1 MRYAQI
7 RKMDISNGEG
17 CGVSIFTQGCPIRC
31 QNCHNNSI
39 WNFNGGKE
47 WTKESE
53 QLILELM
60 DRPQITRL
68 SILGGEPLLEQ
79 NVQDLARLCMQVKQ
93 TWPQKKIWLWSG
105 YLWEDI
111 YLLAFNNSYRTLGTQ
126 KEWSWQEQKALRNI
140 LFNIDILV
148 DGPFV
153 QEQKDITLKWRGSK
167 NQRVIRCKDSIEF
180 GLQYANLPPVPILYC
195 D

>member
-126 KEWSWQEQKALRNI
+126 KEWN
-140 LFNIDILV
+140 
-148 DGPFV
+148 
-153 QEQKDITLKWRGSK
+153 
-167 NQRVIRCKDSIEF
+167 
-180 GLQYANLPPVPILYC
+180 
-195 D
+195 

>member
-17 CGVSIFTQGCPIRC
+17 IGISLFTQGCILC
-31 QNCHNNSI
+31 CLHCHNASI
-39 WNFNGGKE
+39 WNLNEGKE

-53 QLILELM
+53 QLILQLM
-60 DRPQITRL
+60 DRSQITRF
-68 SILGGEPLLEQ
+68 SILGGEPLLKQ
-79 NVQDLARLCMQVKQ
+79 NVQDLAQLCAQVKQ
-93 TWPQKKIWLWSG
+93 LWPQKKIWLWSG

-111 YLLAFNNSYRTLGTQ
+111 YALAFDDNVHSLGTQ
-126 KEWSWQEQKALRNI
+126 KNWTRQNKNNLQEL
-140 LFNIDILV
+140 LENIDILV
-148 DGPFV
+148 DGPFI

-167 NQRVIRCKDSIEF
+167 NQRVISVQTTLNH
-180 GLQYANLPPVPILYC
+180 GLGEYPVLYC

>member
-7 RKMDISNGEG
+7 DKCECCNGNDI
-17 CGVSIFTQGCPIRC
+17 GVSLFTQGCPIRC
-31 QNCHNNSI
+31 AGCQNSSI
-39 WNFNGGKE
+39 WDFNGG
-47 WTKESE
+47 
-53 QLILELM
+53 
-60 DRPQITRL
+60 QIYDSTTQQYITTLLQKPYIKRF
-68 SILGGEPLLEQ
+68 SILGGEPLLDRNIQE
-79 NVQDLARLCMQVKQ
+79 LAHLCSHVKQ
-93 TWPQKKIWLWSG
+93 LWPQKEIWLWSG

-111 YLLAFNNSYRTLGTQ
+111 YLLAFNNSCHTLGTQ

-140 LFNIDILV
+140 LFNVDILV
-148 DGPFV
+148 DGPFI

-180 GLQYANLPPVPILYC
+180 GLQYANLPPIPVLYC

>member
-126 KEWSWQEQKALRNI
+126 KEWNWQEQKALRNI
-140 LFNIDILV
+140 LFNVDILV

>member
-1 MRYAQI
+1 
-7 RKMDISNGEG
+7 
-17 CGVSIFTQGCPIRC
+17 
-31 QNCHNNSI
+31 
-39 WNFNGGKE
+39 
-47 WTKESE
+47 
-53 QLILELM
+53 
-60 DRPQITRL
+60 
-68 SILGGEPLLEQ
+68 
-79 NVQDLARLCMQVKQ
+79 MQVKQ

-140 LFNIDILV
+140 LFNVDILV

-167 NQRVIRCKDSIEF
+167 NQRVIRCKDSIKF

>member
-126 KEWSWQEQKALRNI
+126 KEWNWQKQKALRNI
-140 LFNIDILV
+140 LFNVDILV

>member
-1 MRYAQI
+1 
-7 RKMDISNGEG
+7 
-17 CGVSIFTQGCPIRC
+17 
-31 QNCHNNSI
+31 
-39 WNFNGGKE
+39 
-47 WTKESE
+47 
-53 QLILELM
+53 M

-68 SILGGEPLLEQ
+68 SILGGEPLLKQ
-79 NVQDLARLCMQVKQ
+79 NIKELARLCMTVAQL
-93 TWPQKKIWLWSG
+93 WPQKKIWLWSG

-126 KEWSWQEQKALRNI
+126 KEWNWQEQKALRNI
-140 LFNIDILV
+140 LFNVDILV

>member
-111 YLLAFNNSYRTLGTQ
+111 YLLAFNNSCHTLGTQ
-126 KEWSWQEQKALRNI
+126 KEWNWQEQKALRNI

-180 GLQYANLPPVPILYC
+180 GLQYANLPPIPILYC

>member
-1 MRYAQI
+1 MYINAIYDADLQ
-7 RKMDISNGEG
+7 NGEG
-17 CGVSIFTQGCPIRC
+17 VGVTLCVSGCPIKC
-31 QNCHNNSI
+31 QGC
-39 WNFNGGKE
+39 FNKE
-47 WTKESE
+47 AQNPLFGQKYTQKEE
-53 QLILELM
+53 EKILSLL
-60 DRPQITRL
+60 DKTYIDHL
-68 SILGGEPLLEQ
+68 AIIGGEPLMLDK
-79 NVQDLARLCMQVKQ
+79 VQDLARLCMQVKQ

-140 LFNIDILV
+140 LFNVDILV

-167 NQRVIRCKDSIEF
+167 NQRVIRCKDSIDF

>member
-126 KEWSWQEQKALRNI
+126 KEWSWQEQKALCNI
-140 LFNIDILV
+140 LFNVDILV

-167 NQRVIRCKDSIEF
+167 NQRVIRCKDSIDF

>member
-17 CGVSIFTQGCPIRC
+17 CGIAIFSQGCPIRC
-31 QNCHNNSI
+31 QGCHNSSI
-39 WNFNGGKE
+39 WGFDSGKE
-47 WTKESE
+47 WNQESKQTVL
-53 QLILELM
+53 QLL

-68 SILGGEPLLEQ
+68 SILGGEPLLKQ
-79 NVQDLARLCMQVKQ
+79 NIQDIAQLCMTVKWD
-93 TWPQKKIWLWSG
+93 WPQKKIWLWSG

-111 YLLAFNNSYRTLGTQ
+111 YSLAFDKDYKSLPHQEEWTQ
-126 KEWSWQEQKALRNI
+126 QEKDALKNI
-140 LFNIDILV
+140 IFNIDILV

-153 QEQKDITLKWRGSK
+153 QEKRDITLKWRGSK
-167 NQRVIRCKDSIEF
+167 NQRVIDMHKTLS
-180 GLQYANLPPVPILYC
+180 QTLPILPAPAPILYC